1 MATQPQQPQRPAP
14 PPAKPDPRHEAA
26 KNTPEVARR
35 PGAPFEHPHA
45 GRAPADPQEAKLEL
59 DRARADAP
67 IRQSDRT
74 IADEQRE
81 RSEEIAAMGVEK
93 YKQSIDMRAPED
105 RPKQVAGVTNLER
118 DEAHERREHEPA
130 RR

>member
-1 MATQPQQPQRPAP
+1 MATQPQQPHRPAP
-14 PPAKPDPRHEAA
+14 PPPKPDPKHEAA
-26 KNTPEVARR
+26 KHDALE
-35 PGAPFEHPHA
+35 
-45 GRAPADPQEAKLEL
+45 RAPGDRAGPVRDPQEAKLEL

-81 RSEEIAAMGVEK
+81 RSDEIAAMGVEK
-93 YKQSIDMRAPED
+93 YKQSIDQRRPED
-105 RPKQVAGVTNLER
+105 RPKTVAGVTNLER
-118 DEAHERREHEPA
+118 DEPHDRREPEPA